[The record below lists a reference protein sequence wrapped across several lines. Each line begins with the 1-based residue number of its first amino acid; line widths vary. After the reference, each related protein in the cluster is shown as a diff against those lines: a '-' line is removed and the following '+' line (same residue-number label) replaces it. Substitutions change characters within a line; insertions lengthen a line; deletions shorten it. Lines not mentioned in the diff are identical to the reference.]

1 MRKLQKK
8 DRPGAGTPKRS
19 GCSENPSPNDET
31 IISIAYLSEI
41 ASLDFWEGGAPM
53 WERFRRAH
61 PRLYEAVEWGVL
73 ALSAGTFL
81 LAFSIFWERW
91 F

>member
-19 GCSENPSPNDET
+19 GGFSESTAERDT
-31 IISIAYLSEI
+31 ISIAYLGEI
-41 ASLDFWEGGAPM
+41 ASLDFWGEGVPM

-73 ALSAGTFL
+73 ALSAGAFL
-81 LAFSIFWERW
+81 LAFSMFLERRA
-91 F
+91 